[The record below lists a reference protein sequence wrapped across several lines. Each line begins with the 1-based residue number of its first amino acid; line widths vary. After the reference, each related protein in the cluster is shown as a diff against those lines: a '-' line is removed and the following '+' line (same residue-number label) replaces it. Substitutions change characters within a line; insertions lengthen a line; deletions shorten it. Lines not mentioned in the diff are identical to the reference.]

1 MLKKTLFTLIIL
13 FCGAVAAFALPGFTP
28 FVPDTA
34 GEYVYYRDYSFA
46 RESYIGILSYD
57 ETAYQIRYYAPA
69 SREIPA
75 SEKEIAL
82 LFSVNPESD
91 FFDMTGEKIISEL
104 EYTDE
109 DIDILNYLH
118 DLLYEFSARRI
129 KIDELAG
136 SELFSKQEFEQFGGN
151 VTMCF
156 DSLVPLFN
164 LKQILGSNNELLFSC
179 ITFGRLLSGDD
190 KSFENFKGLV
200 PAKDYHAPTKT
211 KIKGKAAKYKT
222 QDGQQITLDSNW
234 TQEMEN
240 CWMYGEEAMITIASI
255 PQYFEE
261 KAINDLFVMRRIL
274 ESTDGSYTDIENAEF
289 KFDEK
294 NYTIRI
300 TARSSQLENN
310 RIVYIIKQITT
321 NPSKEVNSYLS
332 LAAYEDSYLDK
343 SSYYTKLLKS
353 FKD

>member
-1 MLKKTLFTLIIL
+1 MLKKILLTLIIL
-13 FCGAVAAFALPGFTP
+13 FCGTVAAFALPGFTP

-34 GEYVYYRDYSFA
+34 GEYVYYRDDSFA
-46 RESYIGILSYD
+46 RVSYIGILNYD
-57 ETAYQIRYYAPA
+57 DTSYQIRYYAPA
-69 SREIPA
+69 SRDFLAP
-75 SEKEIAL
+75 EKDIAL

-91 FFDMTGEKIISEL
+91 FFDMTGEKIISDL

-136 SELFSKQEFEQFGGN
+136 SEIFSKQEFEQFGGS

-156 DSLVPLFN
+156 DSMIPLFN
-164 LKQILGSNNELLFSC
+164 LKQILGPGDEVIFSC
-179 ITFGRLLSGDD
+179 VTFGRILNGED
-190 KSFENFKGLV
+190 KSFESFKGLV
-200 PAKDYHAPTKT
+200 PAKEYHAPAKT
-211 KIKGKAAKYKT
+211 KIKGKAVKYKT
-222 QDGQQITLDSNW
+222 QDGQQITLDTNW

-240 CWMYGEEAMITIASI
+240 CWMYGEEAFVTIASI
-255 PQYFEE
+255 PQYFEDQSL
-261 KAINDLFVMRRIL
+261 NDLFVMRRIL
-274 ESTDGSYTDIENAEF
+274 ESTGGSYTDIETAEF
-289 KFDEK
+289 KFDVK
-294 NYTIRI
+294 NYSVRI
-300 TARSSQLENN
+300 LARSSQPENN
-310 RIVYIIKQITT
+310 RIVYVIKQITT
-321 NPSKEVNSYLS
+321 NPSKEINSYLS